1 METIALIG
9 TVELDVLHLVFCGL
23 ALILTGYLV
32 WARNKAKLERA
43 QLFMQLDHLQ
53 TAEETART
61 QRLRAE
67 DAEKQLA
74 AAHALD
80 AKSEERFRNL
90 AQQVMTASQGQFMTL
105 ANETFAK
112 HKEGAKGELSKLME
126 PIGENFAE
134 FKKRVEAIEKV
145 RAEDRSAIG
154 EQIKSMATDLER
166 NRTATSKLVTALS
179 APKGGGRWGE
189 MTLRNVMEH
198 AGLSSHCDFLEQSQ
212 TTDEDGKTLRPD
224 VIIRLPGGREIVVDS
239 KVSIDDYLKAVDE
252 PDPTQ
257 RTLHLKAHARNVK
270 AHITKLATKGYQSAV
285 SERVD
290 FVAMFIPGENFYA
303 AALEQM
309 PDLMDYASSKQVI
322 VTTPS
327 TLLALAKAVSYG
339 WRQDE
344 ATENAR
350 EAAELG
356 RMLYERLVGLG
367 THIEKVG
374 KSLNSAVE
382 NYNKMSRSLETRV
395 LPGARKFK
403 DLSIAPPDKA
413 IPEIE
418 TLDTRAALPDR
429 TGELNFDEDA
439 A

>member
-1 METIALIG
+1 MDTIALIG
-9 TVELDVLHLVFCGL
+9 TVELDALHLVFFGL
-23 ALILTGYLV
+23 ALALAGYV
-32 WARNKAKLERA
+32 IWARNKVKLERA

-53 TAEETART
+53 AAEETART

-356 RMLYERLVGLG
+356 RTLYERLVSLG

>member
-1 METIALIG
+1 MDPIATIGSAQI
-9 TVELDVLHLVFCGL
+9 DVLHLVFLGL
-23 ALILTGYLV
+23 GLILASYLL
-32 WARNKAKLERA
+32 WALNRARSDRIRLMLE
-43 QLFMQLDHLQ
+43 LEHLQ
-53 TAEETART
+53 QAEETART

-67 DAEKQLA
+67 EAEKQLA
-74 AAHALD
+74 AATALD
-80 AKSEERFRNL
+80 AKSEERFRSL
-90 AQQVMTASQGQFMTL
+90 AQQVMAASQGQFMTL

-154 EQIKSMATDLER
+154 EQIRSMASDLER

-239 KVSIDDYLKAVDE
+239 KVSIEDYLKAVDE
-252 PDPTQ
+252 PDPAG

-356 RMLYERLVGLG
+356 RILYERLVAMGS
-367 THIEKVG
+367 HIERVG
-374 KSLNSAVE
+374 KSLNTAVE
-382 NYNKMSRSLETRV
+382 SYNKMSRSLETRV
-395 LPGARKFK
+395 LPSARKFK
-403 DLSIAPPDKA
+403 DLSIAPPDKTLS
-413 IPEIE
+413 EIE
-418 TLDTRAALPDR
+418 TLDTRAALPER
-429 TGELNFDEDA
+429 TGELDFDENA